1 MDTGRMGRPGTRWR
15 PGSGRTLLALAAIVV
30 AAAAC
35 SSSAGLFSGAGTSAG
50 TGAGAPV
57 AAASGAEMA
66 PAAPGDA
73 TNGQSAAVT
82 DPGAGTA
89 ALFKEDAKIVR
100 TGSMTLQVA
109 DLDKALARAH
119 DAIAGLGGYVSAST
133 QTSDGEAPAATVTY
147 RVPVD
152 RWDAGLT
159 ALRAIGLK
167 VLSEK
172 TDAVEVTGQLVDLAA
187 RIRNLQASEQ
197 ALQAILETATKIPD
211 VLEVQQ
217 QLSDVRGQIE
227 QLQAQ
232 QALLQDQTAYG
243 TITVTMGPEVI
254 AVTAAAARWDPASEA
269 DQAAATLVALLQGV
283 ATAGIWFGIVWLP
296 ILLVLGVLALVVA
309 FVLRRTGVRIR
320 RRPDEPEPPALPTE
334 SPA

>member
-1 MDTGRMGRPGTRWR
+1 MGIGRIGRARGGWTARDVCR
-15 PGSGRTLLALAAIVV
+15 LLALLAIGAAV
-30 AAAAC
+30 AAC
-35 SSSAGLFSGAGTSAG
+35 SSSDRILSNVGNAVGPDTA
-50 TGAGAPV
+50 APMPAAS
-57 AAASGAEMA
+57 AAAM
-66 PAAPGDA
+66 APGDA
-73 TNGQSAAVT
+73 TTERSSAAT
-82 DPGAGTA
+82 GGGTGTA

-100 TGSMTLQVA
+100 TGSMSLQVA
-109 DLDKALARAH
+109 DLDKALTKAH
-119 DAIAGLGGYVSAST
+119 DAITGLGGYVSAST
-133 QTSDGEAPAATVTY
+133 QTSDGEAPTATVTY

-152 RWDAGLT
+152 RWDDALT
-159 ALRAIGLK
+159 ALRAVGLK
-167 VLSEK
+167 VLGEK

-187 RIRNLQASEQ
+187 RIKNLQASEQ
-197 ALQAILETATKIPD
+197 ALQGILEKATKIPD

-254 AVTAAAARWDPASEA
+254 AVTEAAARWDPASEA
-269 DQAAATLVALLQGV
+269 DQAAATLVAVLQAV

-296 ILLVLGVLALVVA
+296 ILVVLGIITLLAA
-309 FVLRRTGVRIR
+309 FVLRRAGVRIR
-320 RRPDEPEPPALPTE
+320 RRPDEPPAEPPVLPTE